1 MAKTLGKGLEAL
13 IQSYGG
19 EKKEKYLH
27 GNLPIKNIIPNKNQ
41 PRQYFNT
48 KEMELLADSIKKH
61 GIEEKDLKPF
71 QAPSLKEIKSNETE
85 IHYFSYYK
93 YWDPQENFYY
103 ASKFSGF
110 ERAPALDFHDL
121 GLWTCAAAQFQMGSH
136 ETEEVQAVS

>member
-48 KEMELLADSIKKH
+48 KE
-61 GIEEKDLKPF
+61 IEEGYYDREDFTDWVKSDFGIKNLK
-71 QAPSLKEIKSNETE
+71 SVKEIL
-85 IHYFSYYK
+85 
-93 YWDPQENFYY
+93 EN
-103 ASKFSGF
+103 
-110 ERAPALDFHDL
+110 L
-121 GLWTCAAAQFQMGSH
+121 
-136 ETEEVQAVS
+136 